1 MLKEQ
6 RCGVSQ
12 LGVQMSKYV
21 GQTNNSARKIF
32 WSSKTLQSTL
42 YYNLDSSLVKK
53 VEGNLI
59 DHHFEYVYTETN
71 PIVWRYKD
79 FFSYSD

>member
-12 LGVQMSKYV
+12 LGDQMSKYV

-32 WSSKTLQSTL
+32 WSSKTLQSIL
-42 YYNLDSSLVKK
+42 YYNLNSSSVKK
-53 VEGNLI
+53 AEG
-59 DHHFEYVYTETN
+59 T
-71 PIVWRYKD
+71 
-79 FFSYSD
+79 

>member
-1 MLKEQ
+1 MVLASWVIKCRSTWVKQIILLENI
-6 RCGVSQ
+6 
-12 LGVQMSKYV
+12 YV
-21 GQTNNSARKIF
+21 LE
-32 WSSKTLQSTL
+32 TLQSIL

-59 DHHFEYVYTETN
+59 DHHFDYVYTETN

-79 FFSYSD
+79 FFFIF